1 MTEEPTPPPGWSSDE
16 HPQHRAGPAPVPLR
30 PDEERNWAIL
40 AHLSA
45 LLAALV
51 ALAFLG
57 PLVVLLIFGSRS
69 GYVRHHAVEALNFQ
83 ITALLLG
90 IAAILATLLTF
101 GLGLLI
107 IIPAALVYA
116 VFWLVVIIVAA
127 VRAGNGEW
135 YRYPLSVRIVK

>member
-1 MTEEPTPPPGWSSDE
+1 
-16 HPQHRAGPAPVPLR
+16 LR
-30 PDEERNWAIL
+30 PEEERNWAIL

-57 PLVVLLIFGSRS
+57 PLVVLLVFGNRS

-83 ITALLLG
+83 VTALLLG

-101 GLGLLI
+101 GFGLLI
-107 IIPAALVYA
+107 IIPAALVYGI
-116 VFWLVVIIVAA
+116 FWLVVIIVAA
-127 VRAGNGEW
+127 VRASNGEW
-135 YRYPLSVRIVK
+135 YRYPLSIRIVK